1 MASTES
7 KLFYFL
13 LRLINKKKFLEMQ
26 FAFGRFNFQ
35 NSREPPKAI
44 RAACNIAKRSVNK
57 RDVFILTP
65 KTGISKTHILYLHG
79 GAYVQNFVKQ
89 HWRFLSMLVEST
101 HCTIIAPDYPLAPI
115 YTYVDAFNMVT
126 PVYQQVILDA
136 GAENTIVMGD
146 SAGGGFALALCQKLR
161 MDAITQPRRIVLL
174 SPWLDIA
181 LNNPE
186 IAQIDS
192 QDPFLSATGLRKAGL
207 AYAGNSDLSN
217 FMLSPINGP
226 LEGLGE
232 LSIFIGTKDIL
243 VADTRRLCIL
253 AQAKGI
259 SIDYREYQ
267 DMLHVWMLLYFRESR
282 NAQEEI
288 RQLIQNL

>member
-1 MASTES
+1 
-7 KLFYFL
+7 
-13 LRLINKKKFLEMQ
+13 
-26 FAFGRFNFQ
+26 
-35 NSREPPKAI
+35 
-44 RAACNIAKRSVNK
+44 
-57 RDVFILTP
+57 
-65 KTGISKTHILYLHG
+65 
-79 GAYVQNFVKQ
+79 
-89 HWRFLSMLVEST
+89 MLVEST

>member
-7 KLFYFL
+7 KLFYLL

-44 RAACNIAKRSVNK
+44 RAACNIARRSVNN

-101 HCTIIAPDYPLAPI
+101 HCTIVAPDYPLAPSC
-115 YTYVDAFNMVT
+115 TYVDAFNMVT

-161 MDAITQPRRIVLL
+161 MDGVIQPKRIVLL

-181 LNNPE
+181 LRNPE

-192 QDPFLSATGLRKAGL
+192 RDPFLSAKGLRKAGL
-207 AYAGNSDLSN
+207 AYAGRSDVSN
-217 FMLSPINGP
+217 FMLSPINGA
-226 LEGLGE
+226 LEGLGDI
-232 LSIFIGTKDIL
+232 SIFMGTNDIL
-243 VADTRRLCIL
+243 VADARKLWML
-253 AQAKGI
+253 AEKTGI
-259 SIDYREYQ
+259 FIDYHEYQ
-267 DMLHVWMLLYFRESR
+267 DMVHVWMFFDFRESR
-282 NAQEEI
+282 EAQQQI
-288 RQLIQNL
+288 KQLITV

>member
-126 PVYQQVILDA
+126 PVY
-136 GAENTIVMGD
+136 
-146 SAGGGFALALCQKLR
+146 
-161 MDAITQPRRIVLL
+161 
-174 SPWLDIA
+174 
-181 LNNPE
+181 
-186 IAQIDS
+186 
-192 QDPFLSATGLRKAGL
+192 
-207 AYAGNSDLSN
+207 
-217 FMLSPINGP
+217 
-226 LEGLGE
+226 
-232 LSIFIGTKDIL
+232 
-243 VADTRRLCIL
+243 
-253 AQAKGI
+253 
-259 SIDYREYQ
+259 
-267 DMLHVWMLLYFRESR
+267 
-282 NAQEEI
+282 
-288 RQLIQNL
+288 